1 MTHRDHRLD
10 FQILVLVEFG
20 QNRCVHSHDLDEHPH
35 IAEQHLSH
43 RGGWLRAAVL
53 GANDGL
59 LSTASLLTG
68 VAAGN
73 AQRSALLLTGIAAMG
88 AGALSMAS
96 GEYVSVASQRDSEHA
111 DIAMERAAL
120 ASHPKAELN
129 ELRVL
134 YEDRGLPHE
143 LAKAVAE
150 HFHSTDPL
158 DAHTRDE
165 LGLDP
170 NALARPLQAAV
181 TSAISFAVGAL
192 TPVLAAAFLT
202 QSLRL
207 PGIFGFTIA
216 ALVLVG
222 YIAAHLGGAS
232 RRQSI
237 VRMVVLGA
245 STMGATTILGHLV
258 GSVV

>member
-1 MTHRDHRLD
+1 VNFPTHGSPKS
-10 FQILVLVEFG
+10 IAIEFG
-20 QNRCVHSHDLDEHPH
+20 QNWWVQQHEHDGQTHGDEL
-35 IAEQHLSH
+35 HLSH

-73 AQRSALLLTGIAAMG
+73 VDRSALVLTGIAAIG

-120 ASHPKAELN
+120 EAHPKAELN
-129 ELRVL
+129 ELRVH
-134 YEDRGLPHE
+134 YENRGLPPA
-143 LAKAVAE
+143 LAREVAE
-150 HFHSTDPL
+150 HFHATDPL

-170 NALARPLQAAV
+170 HALARPLQAAV
-181 TSAISFAVGAL
+181 TSACSFALGAMP
-192 TPVLAAAFLT
+192 PVLAALFL
-202 QSLRL
+202 SRSIRL
-207 PGIFGFTIA
+207 PGIFGFTLL
-216 ALVLVG
+216 ALVLLG
-222 YIAAHLGGAS
+222 YTAARLGGGS

-237 VRMVVLGA
+237 LRMVVLGA
-245 STMGATTILGHLV
+245 GTMGATIIIGRLV
-258 GSVV
+258 GGVV